1 MKVIFMS
8 DKVPGEVP
16 DGKFITQLISCIE
29 GGEHIPDLDSLVM
42 SEVVT
47 ERRIDALRIMELTL
61 QAIDTLE
68 KLNTRIN
75 LPCKSKGARDACRKA
90 YCHTD

>member
-8 DKVPGEVP
+8 DKVSGEVS
-16 DGKFITQLISCIE
+16 DEQLITKLITPIK
-29 GGEHIPDLDSLVM
+29 GDKHNPILDSVVM

-61 QAIDTLE
+61 KAIDTLE
-68 KLNTRIN
+68 KLKNSIN
-75 LPCKSKGARDACRKA
+75 
-90 YCHTD
+90 